1 MSGYYAVSAPNY
13 YDSGTFSLLKLVY
26 TIAATAGADGTI
38 SPSGSVS
45 VNPGASQL
53 FTISANAGY
62 SVLDVK
68 VDGASVGAVT
78 GYTFTNVQTNHTI
91 SATFY
96 AVAPVAGFTV
106 TPTSGRKPLT
116 VSFTGTSSGAIT
128 SRSWNFGDGS
138 TSTASNPSHTYWRPG
153 TYTVTLTVNGPG
165 GSDAEA
171 KADYITVELG
181 GANPSLPLLLED

>member
-1 MSGYYAVSAPNY
+1 
-13 YDSGTFSLLKLVY
+13 
-26 TIAATAGADGTI
+26 
-38 SPSGSVS
+38 VS

-53 FTISANAGY
+53 FTVAANAGY
-62 SVLDVK
+62 SILDVK

-78 GYTFTNVQTNHTI
+78 GYTFTNLQANHAI
-91 SATFY
+91 SASFY
-96 AVAPVAGFTV
+96 AVAPVADFTAN
-106 TPTSGRKPLT
+106 PTSGKKPLA
-116 VSFTGTSSGAIT
+116 VGFSDTSSGAIT

-165 GSDAEA
+165 GSDVEA
-171 KADYITVELG
+171 KADYITVEPG